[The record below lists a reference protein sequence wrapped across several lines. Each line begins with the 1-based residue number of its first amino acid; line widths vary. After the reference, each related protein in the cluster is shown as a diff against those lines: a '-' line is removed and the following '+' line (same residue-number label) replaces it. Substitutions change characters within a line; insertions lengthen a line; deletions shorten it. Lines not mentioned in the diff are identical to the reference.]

1 MRFLPL
7 DSSGRTGSLQLVATI
22 GPSSAGLV
30 AELAAAGA
38 TAFRLNASHL
48 ALDQLAAALTAIRH
62 SCPDAPI
69 VVDLQGAK
77 MRIALP
83 CPRDVARGETLTFS
97 PGEDADIRVPHA
109 ELFAQ
114 AKVGDTLSAD
124 DGRVRFEVVG
134 IGPAVMEARA
144 LDGGRLLPNKGLN
157 VEQHPIRLERLT
169 ERDLA
174 ACRIAARHAAAALA
188 FSFMIDGTEAGW
200 LRLLS
205 PRSRVIGKV
214 ERREAASRLDLIARR
229 VDAIWICRGDLGAQ
243 LGTAELARFV
253 AALDPS
259 RLPVPVLMAGQVL
272 EHLTSHPE
280 PTRSEVCHLYDLVA
294 RGYAGL
300 VLSDETAIGSDPVH
314 AVSTAARLLADFR
327 S

>member
-1 MRFLPL
+1 MRFLPV
-7 DSSGRTGSLQLVATI
+7 DSPGQSGSLQLVATI
-22 GPSSAGLV
+22 GPASAGVV
-30 AELAAAGA
+30 ADLAAAGA

-48 ALDQLAAALTAIRH
+48 DIDQLSAALSAIRH
-62 SCPDAPI
+62 SCPGAPV

-83 CPRDVARGETLTFS
+83 RPRDVATGETIRLS
-97 PGEDADIRVPHA
+97 PGGDADIRVPHA

-114 AKVGDTLSAD
+114 AKAGDTLSVD
-124 DGRVRFEVVG
+124 DGRVRLEVVCA
-134 IGPAVMEARA
+134 GPAVIEARA
-144 LDGGRLLPNKGLN
+144 LEGGRLLPNKGLN
-157 VEQHPIRLERLT
+157 VDHHPVRLDGLT

-174 ACRIAARHAAAALA
+174 VCRIADRYSADGLA

-200 LRLLS
+200 LRAVS

-214 ERREAASRLDLIARR
+214 ERCEAVSRIDEIARR
-229 VDAIWICRGDLGAQ
+229 VDAVWICRGDLGAQ
-243 LGTAELARFV
+243 LGPAALARFV
-253 AALDPS
+253 AALEPS

-272 EHLTSHPE
+272 EHLTCHPE

-294 RGYAGL
+294 RGYAGV
-300 VLSDETAIGSDPVH
+300 VLSDETAIGADPVH
-314 AVSTAARLLADFR
+314 AVSTASRLLADFR